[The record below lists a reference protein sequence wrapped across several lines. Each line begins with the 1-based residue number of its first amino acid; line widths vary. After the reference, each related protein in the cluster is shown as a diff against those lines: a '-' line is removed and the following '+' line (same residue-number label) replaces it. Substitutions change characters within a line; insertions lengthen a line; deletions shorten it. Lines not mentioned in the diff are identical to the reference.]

1 MTDDLGLSKILK
13 RCFLHLLPPT
23 LKPLHFQLRGL
34 ELVCAE
40 KYTTLLC
47 ASLGLGTQPSLTC
60 HLALQSVGPEHP
72 GIGRKGGHVSTH
84 LVLEL
89 KDPLSREL
97 GNWDKCWGGRFS
109 YRLLQNGLSKVFLP
123 RKNWYGDSS
132 LRKICICYLLITS
145 TNIFWAPTY
154 WVPGT
159 VLEDHFKHIGQ
170 GFCPPAVYILVS
182 KQIHK

>member
-1 MTDDLGLSKILK
+1 MTNDLGLSKILK

-40 KYTTLLC
+40 KYATLLW

-60 HLALQSVGPEHP
+60 HLALQSVGP
-72 GIGRKGGHVSTH
+72 GVGRKGGHVSTH

-97 GNWDKCWGGRFS
+97 GNWDKCWGWFS
-109 YRLLQNGLSKVFLP
+109 YRLLQNGLFQSI
-123 RKNWYGDSS
+123 SS
-132 LRKICICYLLITS
+132 QEKLIWGLRKICICSLLITS

-170 GFCPPAVYILVS
+170 GVCPPAVYNLVS